1 MQQLHA
7 FYDKQVEAIERE
19 AGGEGGGRS
28 GTGTHGGIGTRGVT
42 APPLRM
48 REARGVGRRGAE
60 VEGRGGW
67 GDGVDAEVRT
77 GQRRRLRQMLERLDA
92 MEIRAAQ

>member
-1 MQQLHA
+1 
-7 FYDKQVEAIERE
+7 
-19 AGGEGGGRS
+19 
-28 GTGTHGGIGTRGVT
+28 
-42 APPLRM
+42 PLRM

-60 VEGRGGW
+60 VEGRRGW

>member
-1 MQQLHA
+1 MGGKPQGYFALGPGL
-7 FYDKQVEAIERE
+7 
-19 AGGEGGGRS
+19 AGE
-28 GTGTHGGIGTRGVT
+28 
-42 APPLRM
+42 
-48 REARGVGRRGAE
+48 GVGRRGAE